1 MALLSRK
8 TDYALLIL
16 QYLHQKAEGG
26 CAREIADRFE
36 LSRAFVA
43 NILKELCQKDF
54 VESHRGVK
62 GGYVLARPAEE
73 INLAELIETLD
84 DSFRLAECNQ
94 PSPDDGCSVFHLCP
108 LKGPM
113 AEIHRRIREV
123 LSNLSLADL
132 FDWHGELSPELL
144 HLTLPDPCALPAA
157 PEIEVGA

>member
-16 QYLHQKAEGG
+16 QYLHQKPEGG

-43 NILKELCQKDF
+43 NILKELCQKGF

-62 GGYVLARPAEE
+62 GGYVLAESADEV
-73 INLAELIETLD
+73 NLADLIETLD

-94 PSPDDGCSVFHLCP
+94 PSPDDSCSVFHMCP
-108 LKGPM
+108 LKGPI
-113 AEIHRRIREV
+113 AEIHQRIREV
-123 LSNLSLADL
+123 LSNLTLADL
-132 FDWHGELSPELL
+132 FDRHCEAPAELL
-144 HLTLPDPCALPAA
+144 AVSLPLGQVRD
-157 PEIEVGA
+157 